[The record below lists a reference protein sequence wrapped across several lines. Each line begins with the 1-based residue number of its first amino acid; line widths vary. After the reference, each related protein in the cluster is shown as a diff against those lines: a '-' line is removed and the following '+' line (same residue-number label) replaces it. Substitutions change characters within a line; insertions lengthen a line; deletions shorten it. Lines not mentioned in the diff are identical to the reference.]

1 MQIVK
6 HDAIP
11 EVVAVAAIPEKFD
24 LIGLTVEQMA
34 VLFILTGNCSG
45 SASSNGIYGAVQE
58 ALNVNYTRAM
68 PELDI
73 SIDIADIRTVLTER
87 AKMAE

>member
-1 MQIVK
+1 MQIIK
-6 HDAIP
+6 HAAIP

-24 LIGLTVEQMA
+24 LIGLSAEQMA
-34 VLFILTGNCSG
+34 VLFILCGNCSG
-45 SASSNGIYGAVQE
+45 SASSNGIYDVVQE
-58 ALNVNYTRAM
+58 ALNVDYTRAM
-68 PELDI
+68 LELDI

>member
-24 LIGLTVEQMA
+24 LIGLTAEQMA

-45 SASSNGIYGAVQE
+45 SASSNGIYDSVQE

-68 PELDI
+68 PDFDI
-73 SIDIADIRTVLTER
+73 VIDIGDVQAVLFER